1 MDTDPGKEE
10 KDYVWD
16 HFKLN
21 ADQRL
26 KAFNFFVVLS
36 VFAIGGVIAA
46 VGKPRVLLL
55 IGVFIFLIA
64 VVFSLMD
71 QRSKSLLALSMPS
84 LKEYEKRFPQ
94 RAWLFAN
101 DKAKFARYTVAFR
114 ILFIAQFT
122 LGVGV
127 IIYAATEICP

>member
-1 MDTDPGKEE
+1 MTADLGKEE
-10 KDYVWD
+10 QQYLWE

-46 VGKPRVLLL
+46 IEKPRMLLL

-64 VVFSLMD
+64 FVFTLMD
-71 QRSKSLLALSMPS
+71 QRSKSLLDLSMPG
-84 LKEYEKRFPQ
+84 LREYEKRFPQ

-101 DKAKFARYTVAFR
+101 DRARFARYTVAFR
-114 ILFIAQFT
+114 ILFGAQFI

-127 IIYAATEICP
+127 VTYAARQLC